1 MWNPEFWHYFVTYV
15 ADDMK
20 EGMAPE
26 IRRIIGLK
34 DDFYYDNALECQ
46 NFIYK
51 QKIEE
56 ARNEKE
62 PGVKTSECSWVEAIK
77 TYKTTLQ
84 EARNNTQRAVIGK
97 GSFQLA
103 PEFSYLECTEQQWME
118 MTPEELRKHLVNL
131 NLIHFWVLTSCS
143 QQSRND

>member
-1 MWNPEFWHYFVTYV
+1 MLKAVRNPEFGDYFVTYV

-46 NFIYK
+46 NFRYK

-56 ARNEKE
+56 AKRRKNLELRLRNALGWRPLSYTRLCCKRPE
-62 PGVKTSECSWVEAIK
+62 I
-77 TYKTTLQ
+77 TYK
-84 EARNNTQRAVIGK
+84 
-97 GSFQLA
+97 
-103 PEFSYLECTEQQWME
+103 
-118 MTPEELRKHLVNL
+118 EL
-131 NLIHFWVLTSCS
+131 
-143 QQSRND
+143 

>member
-1 MWNPEFWHYFVTYV
+1 MKRKMSSLGIELGEQRNILKDVFGSIEDGEKGLVDSGNSVEFDERLQVLKAVWNPEFGDYFVTYV

-46 NFIYK
+46 NFRYK

-56 ARNEKE
+56 AKKEKE
-62 PGVKTSECSWVEAIK
+62 PGVKT
-77 TYKTTLQ
+77 
-84 EARNNTQRAVIGK
+84 
-97 GSFQLA
+97 
-103 PEFSYLECTEQQWME
+103 
-118 MTPEELRKHLVNL
+118 
-131 NLIHFWVLTSCS
+131 
-143 QQSRND
+143 